1 MGSFNKH
8 ETTEGSR
15 KIASFFDEGTFVEIG
30 AYIKRGEDG
39 KEYEGVVCGYGSVDG
54 KLAFVFAQ
62 DSDRMKG
69 AFDALHAKK
78 IKMLYDM
85 AVKNGA
91 PVIGIFD
98 SVGALVNEGVS
109 SLAAY
114 GTFMECVSKASGVV
128 PQIAV
133 ISGVCSGMSAVVAAM
148 FDMAITVKGS
158 SQIYMSTADKAE
170 GFCAAVE
177 ADDEQQAFAN
187 ARKLISILPANNRD
201 SSEKATSDDCN
212 RTVDFDCNNVI
223 ESIVDDADFVEVFAN
238 CGGESMKTGFAFV
251 GGLLCGIVY
260 ANGDMTGKGAKKAAK
275 FIGFCDSFGISVV
288 TLVNTRGFASDMCAC
303 ASAGFARL
311 AYAYT
316 TATTPKITAV
326 IGEAIGAGYT
336 LMGSK
341 SVGAD
346 MEFAVVDSQISA
358 LTAEKAVAFLMN
370 DKITADKSRESLEA
384 EWKEEKANPVEAA
397 ERGAIDD
404 VIESSE
410 LRQRLCAALY
420 MLSDKAESKPSRK
433 HANLPV

>member
-15 KIASFFDEGTFVEIG
+15 KIASLFDEGTFVEIG

-114 GTFMECVSKASGVV
+114 GTFMECVSQASGVI

-148 FDMAITVKGS
+148 FDMAITAKGS

-170 GFCAAVE
+170 GFCAVYVFE
-177 ADDEQQAFAN
+177 FAPICFVVMSCVYFLFTFWFW
-187 ARKLISILPANNRD
+187 LIWRFFYC
-201 SSEKATSDDCN
+201 TC
-212 RTVDFDCNNVI
+212 
-223 ESIVDDADFVEVFAN
+223 VFA
-238 CGGESMKTGFAFV
+238 CLFFWGAVVSPFCVCFVCAWFLLVFCFFFLWLVFFLVFCFSFAF
-251 GGLLCGIVY
+251 
-260 ANGDMTGKGAKKAAK
+260 T
-275 FIGFCDSFGISVV
+275 F
-288 TLVNTRGFASDMCAC
+288 
-303 ASAGFARL
+303 
-311 AYAYT
+311 
-316 TATTPKITAV
+316 
-326 IGEAIGAGYT
+326 
-336 LMGSK
+336 
-341 SVGAD
+341 
-346 MEFAVVDSQISA
+346 
-358 LTAEKAVAFLMN
+358 
-370 DKITADKSRESLEA
+370 
-384 EWKEEKANPVEAA
+384 
-397 ERGAIDD
+397 
-404 VIESSE
+404 
-410 LRQRLCAALY
+410 
-420 MLSDKAESKPSRK
+420 
-433 HANLPV
+433 